1 MKISVEIVR
10 ELRQTTGA
18 GVVDCKEALEAC
30 SGDIERARVYL
41 REMGLSK
48 AYKKSSRDVSNGLV
62 AVYSDGNKGAILKL
76 GSETDFVARSEKFRS
91 LAVQLVRELLN
102 HGNEDLSGF
111 SSALYSGNSGTTVAD
126 EIVNA
131 AAVLGENVV
140 LGGVGFLGLSGGG
153 VIGSYVHGAVGDG
166 VVGRAGAIV
175 SLEASAGK
183 SDALT
188 ELARQIAMHVVA
200 AKPESVSVEGL
211 SSEIVEREKRI
222 VTKQV
227 EALGKPESVASKVA
241 DGRMQKFFED
251 MVLLEQTF
259 IIDGQTKVRDLLS
272 RKSRDLGC
280 EIRLADYR
288 LFAIG

>member
-1 MKISVEIVR
+1 MKISVEIIR

-30 SGDIERARVYL
+30 AGDMEKAREYL
-41 REMGLSK
+41 RERGLSK
-48 AYKKSSRDVSNGLV
+48 AYKKSSRDVSDGLV

-91 LAVQLVRELLN
+91 LAVQLVRELFN

-111 SSALYSGNSGTTVAD
+111 SSASYSGNSGATVAD

-140 LGGVGFLGLSGGG
+140 LSGVGFLGLSGNG
-153 VIGSYVHGAVGDG
+153 VIGSYVHGAVGEG
-166 VVGRAGAIV
+166 VGRAGAIV

-183 SDALT
+183 SDALA

-211 SSEIVEREKRI
+211 SSEIVEREKGI
-222 VTKQV
+222 VTRQV
-227 EALGKPESVASKVA
+227 EALGKPESVASKIV

-259 IIDGQTKVRDLLS
+259 IIDGQTKIRDLLS
-272 RKSRDLGC
+272 KKSQDLGC